1 MRARCCANV
10 ATVYLQGR
18 SQVEVQFTFHSN
30 SPVPA
35 TPGNQ
40 VLSMNLTTSDM
51 QNRACPLE
59 TDLLNLVQCPQG
71 LHLLHPCTRMS
82 ILSINGRSAVV
93 QKTCMLTSG
102 HPPVDPNSALNR
114 ACVFGRSCSQVF
126 RDIGQVCVSYL
137 SRCCHK
143 NPSQTQLKERR
154 LTLACGLRRDLA
166 HHDGKYGNRT
176 MREVD
181 TLETQ
186 DGEV

>member
-10 ATVYLQGR
+10 ASVYLQGR

-30 SPVPA
+30 SLVPE
-35 TPGNQ
+35 TPGHQ

-114 ACVFGRSCSQVF
+114 ACVFGRSCSQFF
-126 RDIGQVCVSYL
+126 RGIGQVCVSYL

-143 NPSQTQLKERR
+143 IPRKHNLSKE
-154 LTLACGLRRDLA
+154 GLPWL
-166 HHDGKYGNRT
+166 
-176 MREVD
+176 V
-181 TLETQ
+181 
-186 DGEV
+186 V